1 MGFLFMIKVLGLD
14 ISSATIGWATLLC
27 DGESILLDEYGFIKP
42 PASKKGSLAYRASVA
57 ADAIEELIDEK
68 SPQIVAIEAYANKFP
83 SGRSTARTIIVLS
96 VFNEVLS
103 IAALKKMG
111 VDPFRYPV
119 VTIRSQ
125 ISKFAGKKIS
135 SKEECFAYICERF
148 SNFNIRKNRA
158 GNIAKELY
166 DEADA
171 IAAALTCIIKEN
183 LGE

>member
-1 MGFLFMIKVLGLD
+1 MVKILGLD
-14 ISSATIGWATLLC
+14 ISSSTIGWATLLC
-27 DGESILLDEYGFIKP
+27 SKDSVILDNYGFIKP
-42 PASKKGSLAYRASVA
+42 PASKKGSLAYRASEASGAVS
-57 ADAIEELIDEK
+57 ELIDREN
-68 SPQIVAIEAYANKFP
+68 PEIVAIEAYANKFP

-96 VFNEVLS
+96 VFNEVIS

-125 ISKFAGKKIS
+125 ISKFSGKKIS
-135 SKEECFAYICERF
+135 SKEECFDYIIERF
-148 SNFNIRKNRA
+148 DNFNFRKNRA

-171 IAAALTCIIKEN
+171 IAVALTCFIKE
-183 LGE
+183 GIGD